1 MMPRLHRL
9 FGAVLVYIEVIN
21 NIKTTQEM
29 KKLLLWAAAP
39 LLMGPLCAQNI
50 ALYSFKDEDKV
61 LANGDTITVFLPSLD
76 QPQENVLVKVKN
88 IGPNAIRTNLRQRVI
103 NRIQGATYS
112 FCYGNCYEDNFE
124 AVLTGDAI
132 VNILSGGFSEDL
144 CIMDYNPN
152 GKAGTTFVLYTFF
165 NTDTP
170 EDTASVVIRYDD
182 GHVAV
187 SDADAKAFRMSVSP
201 NPASGNARISVQGY
215 ETLKH
220 PVLRVSNLLGIT
232 VFEKQITPG
241 AGSFQVDVSSWKSG
255 VYFYSVWDGDRNI
268 GTKKMIV
275 SH

>member
-1 MMPRLHRL
+1 
-9 FGAVLVYIEVIN
+9 
-21 NIKTTQEM
+21 M

-39 LLMGPLCAQNI
+39 LLMGSLCAQNI
-50 ALYSFKDEDKV
+50 ALYSFKDENIA

-76 QPQENVLVKVKN
+76 QPQENMLVKVKN
-88 IGPNAIRTNLRQRVI
+88 IGTDAIRTNLRQRVI
-103 NRIQGATYS
+103 NRIQDATYS

-132 VNILSGGFSEDL
+132 VTIQSGGFSEDL

-170 EDTASVVIRYDD
+170 EDTASVVVRYDD
-182 GHVAV
+182 SRVAV
-187 SDADAKAFRMSVSP
+187 SDAEAKGFRMSVIP
-201 NPASGNARISVQGY
+201 NPATGSARIGIQGY
-215 ETLKH
+215 ETLKQ
-220 PVLRVSNLLGIT
+220 PVLRISNLLGIT
-232 VFEKQITPG
+232 VFEKQITSG
-241 AGSFQVDVSSWKSG
+241 TGSIQFDVSSWKSG